1 MSEMV
6 EITVNGAQMQAS
18 KGSLLID
25 KLLDENIHI
34 PHFCY
39 HQALGKDGNCRM
51 CMVEI
56 EGQKRPQIACDTP
69 IKSGMNIR
77 TKGEN
82 IEKVR
87 RDILELQLIN
97 HPIDCPTCDQ
107 AGECKLQDYYM
118 ESGFYESR
126 VNIDNKTNHEKRID
140 IGSNVM
146 LDRERCVLCT
156 RCVRFCSDITK
167 TSELGV
173 IHRSDHSY
181 IGTFPGRPLDNPYA
195 MNVVDL
201 CPVGAL
207 TSKDFRF
214 KQRVWFLESF
224 DAICNGC
231 AKGCNIS
238 VDHRKEKYKDDQI
251 FRFRPRVN
259 KNINT
264 WFMCDEGRLSY
275 HNENNNRFLT
285 PLLNNKETNVSNTI
299 TNIFKELSTNKEILF
314 VLSANLS
321 IEEMQN
327 LNNLAS
333 KLQAKVTGF
342 SPNTYDESFGDDYLR
357 NSDKTANRKAFKE
370 LEISENEDDFNN
382 WLTNSKLVIIID
394 NNYFEENIDLLKD
407 KKVIS
412 MFSHI
417 NSKTIENSNIAI
429 PISSF
434 YEKSGTYINTD
445 SIKQKVVS
453 KMKKNNPL
461 GTITSIIENL
471 KEMIEKGTL

>member
-6 EITVNGAQMQAS
+6 DITINGAQMQAS

-69 IKSGMNIR
+69 VKEGMIVR
-77 TKGEN
+77 TTGKN

-87 RDILELQLIN
+87 RDILELELIN

-118 ESGFYESR
+118 LSGFYESR
-126 VNIDNKTNHEKRID
+126 INVEAKNHARKRTD
-140 IGSNVM
+140 LGSNVM
-146 LDRERCVLCT
+146 LDQERCVLCT
-156 RCVRFCSDITK
+156 RCIRFCSNITK
-167 TSELGV
+167 TNELGV
-173 IHRSDHSY
+173 INRGDHSV
-181 IGTFPGRPLDNPYA
+181 IGTFPGKPLDNPYA
-195 MNVVDL
+195 MNVIDI

-207 TSKDFRF
+207 TNKDFRF
-214 KQRVWFLESF
+214 KQRVWFLETF

-231 AKGCNIS
+231 SKGCNIY

-259 KNINT
+259 KAING

-275 HNENNNRFLT
+275 TNESTNRF
-285 PLLNNKETNVSNTI
+285 ETAQIDKNPTLIDNTI
-299 TNIFKELSTNKEILF
+299 TNIFKELSTNKNILF

-321 IEEMQN
+321 YEEM
-327 LNNLAS
+327 LNVKNLAA
-333 KLQAKVTGF
+333 KLNVQVSGY
-342 SPNTYDESFGDDYLR
+342 SPNTIDENFGDDYLR
-357 NSDKTANRKAFKE
+357 NNDKAVNRNSFKE
-370 LEISENEDDFNN
+370 LEIDETKEFFDSS
-382 WLTNSKLVIIID
+382 LNSASLVIIIE
-394 NNYFEENIDLLKD
+394 NNYFDNNKSLLQN

-412 MFSHI
+412 LFSH
-417 NSKTIENSNIAI
+417 KCETIEYSNIAI
-429 PISSF
+429 PLASF
-434 YEKSGTYINTD
+434 YEKSGTYINAEG
-445 SIKQKVVS
+445 IKQKVIS
-453 KMKKNNPL
+453 KMNKNTPQK
-461 GTITSIIENL
+461 TITTIIEDL
-471 KEMIEKGTL
+471 KSMIEKGTV

>member
-1 MSEMV
+1 MV
-6 EITVNGAQMQAS
+6 DITINGAQMQAS

-69 IKSGMNIR
+69 VKEGMIVR
-77 TKGEN
+77 TTGKN

-87 RDILELQLIN
+87 RDILELELIN

-118 ESGFYESR
+118 LSGFYESR
-126 VNIDNKTNHEKRID
+126 INVEAKNHARKRTD
-140 IGSNVM
+140 LGSNVM
-146 LDRERCVLCT
+146 LDQERCVLCT
-156 RCVRFCSDITK
+156 RCIRFCSNITK
-167 TSELGV
+167 TNELGV
-173 IHRSDHSY
+173 INRGDHSV
-181 IGTFPGRPLDNPYA
+181 IGTFPGKPLDNPYA
-195 MNVVDL
+195 MNVIDI

-207 TSKDFRF
+207 TNKDFRF
-214 KQRVWFLESF
+214 KQRVWFLETF

-231 AKGCNIS
+231 SKGCNIY

-259 KNINT
+259 KAING

-275 HNENNNRFLT
+275 TNESTNRF
-285 PLLNNKETNVSNTI
+285 ETAQIDKNPTLIDNTI
-299 TNIFKELSTNKEILF
+299 TNIFKELSTNKNILF

-321 IEEMQN
+321 YEEM
-327 LNNLAS
+327 LNVKNLAA
-333 KLQAKVTGF
+333 KLNVQVSGY
-342 SPNTYDESFGDDYLR
+342 SPNTIDENFGDDYLR
-357 NSDKTANRKAFKE
+357 NNDKAVNRNSFKE
-370 LEISENEDDFNN
+370 LEIDETKEFFDSS
-382 WLTNSKLVIIID
+382 LNSASLVIIIE
-394 NNYFEENIDLLKD
+394 NNYFDNNKSLLQN

-412 MFSHI
+412 LFSH
-417 NSKTIENSNIAI
+417 KCETIEYSNIAI
-429 PISSF
+429 PLASF
-434 YEKSGTYINTD
+434 YEKSGTYINAEG
-445 SIKQKVVS
+445 IKQKVIS
-453 KMKKNNPL
+453 KMNKNTPQK
-461 GTITSIIENL
+461 TITTIIEDL
-471 KEMIEKGTL
+471 KSMIEKGTV

>member
-1 MSEMV
+1 MGELIN
-6 EITVNGAQMQAS
+6 ITVNGAQMQAT

-56 EGQKRPQIACDTP
+56 AGQKRPQIACDTP
-69 IKSGMNIR
+69 VKDGMVVR
-77 TKGEN
+77 TIGEN

-87 RDILELQLIN
+87 RDILELELIN

-126 VNIDNKTNHEKRID
+126 VNLENKNHARKRVD
-140 IGSNVM
+140 LGSNVM
-146 LDRERCVLCT
+146 LDEERCVLCT
-156 RCVRFCSDITK
+156 RCVRFCSTITK
-167 TSELGV
+167 TNELGV
-173 IHRSDHSY
+173 INRADHSV
-181 IGTFPGRPLDNPYA
+181 IGTFPGRPLNNPYA
-195 MNVVDL
+195 MNVIDI

-207 TSKDFRF
+207 TNKDFRF
-214 KQRVWFLESF
+214 KQRVWFLETF

-231 AKGCNIS
+231 SKGCNIY

-259 KNINT
+259 KAVNG

-275 HNENNNRFLT
+275 TNESENRFET
-285 PLLNNKETNVSNTI
+285 PFINNTPTLIDNTI
-299 TNIFKELSTNKEILF
+299 TNVFKELTTNKNILF

-321 IEEMQN
+321 YEEMSN
-327 LNNLAS
+327 VKNLAT
-333 KLQAKVTGF
+333 KLNIQVSGY
-342 SPNTYDESFGDDYLR
+342 SPNTIDENFGDDYLR
-357 NSDKTANRKAFKE
+357 TNDKAVNRNSFKE
-370 LEISENEDDFNN
+370 LEINETKEFFEIA
-382 WLTNSKLVIIID
+382 LNSTSLVIIIE
-394 NNYFEENIDLLKD
+394 NNYFDNNTSLLKD

-412 MFSHI
+412 LFSH
-417 NSKTIENSNIAI
+417 NCPTIEHSNVAI
-429 PISSF
+429 PVASF
-434 YEKSGTYINTD
+434 YEKSGTYINSD
-445 SIKQKVVS
+445 GIKQKVIS
-453 KMKKNNPL
+453 KMNKNNSMK
-461 GTITSIIENL
+461 TITTIIEDL
-471 KEMIEKGTL
+471 KSMIEKGTL